1 MEYQFKK
8 FEKRNSRLETRIT
21 ITKSNSIGLPTKFS
35 EDNKIKG
42 YKYGV
47 LYFDKDSKAIGIHF
61 TNSEEESNKFSIIK
75 SDKYGASIVA
85 LSFFKVNDID
95 TRKYHG
101 RYNWKIIEIENIG
114 KLYVIEL
121 DNKKLDGG
129 LKMGEV

>member
-1 MEYQFKK
+1 MEYKFEK

-35 EDNKIKG
+35 EDNRIKR
-42 YKYGV
+42 YKYAV
-47 LYFDKDSKAIGIHF
+47 LYFDKNSKAIGIHF
-61 TNSEEESNKFSIIK
+61 TNDEEESNKFSIIK

-101 RYNWKIIEIENIG
+101 RYNWKTVEIENIR

-121 DNKKLDGG
+121 DNKKLDSR
-129 LKMGEV
+129 